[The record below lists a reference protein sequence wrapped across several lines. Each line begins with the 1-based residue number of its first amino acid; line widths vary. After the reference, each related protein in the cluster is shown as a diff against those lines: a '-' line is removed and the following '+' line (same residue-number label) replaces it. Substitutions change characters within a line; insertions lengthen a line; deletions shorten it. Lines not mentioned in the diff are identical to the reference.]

1 MPQSTP
7 SCLYLATT
15 RSCFKVGGRQHA
27 SSRRIVTCIF
37 RLQHRREQQINALV
51 LWHASRLEQADSE
64 LYRRRVVV
72 DGHGS
77 KGGAAPRRALVRGE
91 DSQASKKPL
100 NTQSEHAVS
109 TDSTWR
115 TIKNLKK
122 APLSFDC
129 GSNHE
134 NLKRP
139 VFLSAHFAL
148 LISNHY

>member
-1 MPQSTP
+1 
-7 SCLYLATT
+7 
-15 RSCFKVGGRQHA
+15 
-27 SSRRIVTCIF
+27 
-37 RLQHRREQQINALV
+37 LQHRRDQQINALV

-64 LYRRRVVV
+64 LYRRSVVV

-77 KGGAAPRRALVRGE
+77 KPARPRPLRGE

-100 NTQSEHAVS
+100 NTLSEHAVS

-129 GSNHE
+129 GSNRE

-148 LISNHY
+148 QISNHY

>member
-64 LYRRRVVV
+64 LYRRSVVV

-77 KGGAAPRRALVRGE
+77 KRLPREGRRRAVR
-91 DSQASKKPL
+91 S
-100 NTQSEHAVS
+100 
-109 TDSTWR
+109 
-115 TIKNLKK
+115 
-122 APLSFDC
+122 C
-129 GSNHE
+129 GAKIHRLRRN
-134 NLKRP
+134 P
-139 VFLSAHFAL
+139 
-148 LISNHY
+148 

>member
-64 LYRRRVVV
+64 LYRRSVVV

-77 KGGAAPRRALVRGE
+77 KGGEPRRALVRGE

>member
-64 LYRRRVVV
+64 LYRRSVVV

-77 KGGAAPRRALVRGE
+77 KPARPRARAPRRAL
-91 DSQASKKPL
+91 A
-100 NTQSEHAVS
+100 
-109 TDSTWR
+109 
-115 TIKNLKK
+115 
-122 APLSFDC
+122 C
-129 GSNHE
+129 GAKIHRLRRN
-134 NLKRP
+134 P
-139 VFLSAHFAL
+139 
-148 LISNHY
+148 